1 MANHTK
7 AGRIDQSEQPPNPHR
22 GGVYRIQEDADPT
35 RPDPTHDQTDPTTVG
50 EEQIAFN
57 FLSNNSFTIL

>member
-35 RPDPTHDQTDPTTVG
+35 HDQTDPTTVG
-50 EEQIAFN
+50 GEQIAFN
-57 FLSNNSFTIL
+57 FLSDNSLTG